1 MFMKNVL
8 SKKTL
13 ITNDHHI
20 KLAVTLGLIVI
31 LVLISNHVFAADLLA
46 GTDSDIKDTMK
57 GTGRNWIYW
66 IDGGVSLASFAYTK
80 KPFVFFSVLGVAIF
94 ITALVKLAGG

>member
-1 MFMKNVL
+1 MKNVFL
-8 SKKTL
+8 KKTS
-13 ITNDHHI
+13 ITNDPQI
-20 KLAVTLGLIVI
+20 RIAAILAFIVI
-31 LVLISNHVFAADLLA
+31 LLLISTHVYAVDLLA

-94 ITALVKLAGG
+94 ITVLVKLAGG